1 MKRLLCLLPALM
13 LTGLKSTAIGEEEAT
28 VVHREVEIGSENG
41 LTLRGYLEGPAA
53 VPEAGEGC
61 PLIILMHGLMDSGE
75 FELIRKQADACTA
88 AGYAVLAVDFDGHGR
103 SDGRLIDMTISRE
116 LQDAEAIL
124 AFAEEQPFVSEII
137 LIGHSQGGVIASVT
151 AARHSDEIGRL
162 VLLAPGGMLA
172 DKLRSCTCFGTAFD
186 PADPPEKVMVFDDYV
201 GRDYIVDAMAMDLY
215 AMAEG
220 YHDHA
225 VLLIAGGADPL
236 VAEPVVRQYES
247 VYTQPELNN
256 SVTFTVIPDAPHD
269 FAEHEHEVTEAVLAF
284 LAD

>member
-28 VVHREVEIGSENG
+28 VVHREVEISSENG

-172 DKLRSCTCFGTAFD
+172 DSFRSGTCFGTAFD